1 MRLSDTIIGAIII
14 GVLVGGA
21 ILYVGQQDRV
31 KGVSEAQT
39 LESSEFLG
47 DARDEEAI
55 KLEFKVSS
63 EEFAK
68 KIKEADLNEQ
78 VQNAL
83 GNIDVG
89 SEIEGALLEAL
100 QSVPEL
106 SIKLEIETQE
116 SKEDS

>member
-1 MRLSDTIIGAIII
+1 MKLSDIIIGGTII

-31 KGVSEAQT
+31 KGVSEAPT
-39 LESSEFLG
+39 LESSEFLS
-47 DARDEEAI
+47 DAQSEEAI

-68 KIKEADLNEQ
+68 QIKEADLNEQ
-78 VQNAL
+78 IQKAL
-83 GNIDVG
+83 GNINVG

-100 QSVPEL
+100 ESVPEL
-106 SIKLEIETQE
+106 SVKLEIETQE

>member
-1 MRLSDTIIGAIII
+1 MRLSDTIIGATII
-14 GVLVGGA
+14 GILVGGA

-31 KGVSEAQT
+31 KGVSEAQK

-68 KIKEADLNEQ
+68 KIKEPDVNEQ
-78 VQNAL
+78 VQKAL
-83 GNIDVG
+83 GNVDVG

-100 QSVPEL
+100 KSVPEL
-106 SIKLEIETQE
+106 NIKLEIETQK

>member
-39 LESSEFLG
+39 LELSEFLG
-47 DARDEEAI
+47 DAQSEEAI

-68 KIKEADLNEQ
+68 QIKGADLNEQ
-78 VQNAL
+78 IQKAL
-83 GNIDVG
+83 GNINVG

-100 QSVPEL
+100 ESVPEL

>member
-1 MRLSDTIIGAIII
+1 MKLSDTIIGATII

-39 LESSEFLG
+39 FESFEFLG
-47 DARDEEAI
+47 DAQGEEAI

-78 VQNAL
+78 VQKAL

-89 SEIEGALLEAL
+89 SEIEVALLEAL
-100 QSVPEL
+100 ESVPEL

-116 SKEDS
+116 AKEDS